1 MYKGKTT
8 GLGDVWKAYTLTL
21 AQHCTG
27 QNQRLTVESYTLPF
41 PCTLSLPVKTR
52 TVAFH
57 CDQSAPS
64 VINTGLAGVEDR
76 LILVLVEVLNR
87 DFSARL
93 HPVSDGQRVAAK
105 GQRAKDGLVKCT
117 VIGASHMQ
125 RVARLLAAQGISVT
139 DMTVPGWVANTN
151 SIESLTQ
158 QLEHFTTEPGSVVI
172 LDLVSNSSVKFRQ
185 ADDALAEIAYKLG
198 RAG

>member
-1 MYKGKTT
+1 MEDASLGELSTLLCEVFSATGLPPGTVLALGSASHLFQSGSSCYAGAWVECVSGLQNKWPSLQICPLIPIPNTDLPGKFYRTVVEFSVWLELMYKGKTT

-105 GQRAKDGLVKCT
+105 
-117 VIGASHMQ
+117 
-125 RVARLLAAQGISVT
+125 
-139 DMTVPGWVANTN
+139 
-151 SIESLTQ
+151 
-158 QLEHFTTEPGSVVI
+158 
-172 LDLVSNSSVKFRQ
+172 
-185 ADDALAEIAYKLG
+185 
-198 RAG
+198 